1 MKPDS
6 EPYRTF
12 PNNPQISRQVLDS
25 VESRMDLAISANGH
39 WSAMAEKCMS
49 QRWRQEDYR
58 IQTEAT
64 VSSES
69 NRANLENPNLRPE
82 RPD

>member
-1 MKPDS
+1 
-6 EPYRTF
+6 
-12 PNNPQISRQVLDS
+12 
-25 VESRMDLAISANGH
+25 MDLAISANGH

>member
-1 MKPDS
+1 
-6 EPYRTF
+6 
-12 PNNPQISRQVLDS
+12 
-25 VESRMDLAISANGH
+25 
-39 WSAMAEKCMS
+39 MS
-49 QRWRQEDYR
+49 QRLRQEDYR

-69 NRANLENPNLRPE
+69 NRANLENPNLRPD